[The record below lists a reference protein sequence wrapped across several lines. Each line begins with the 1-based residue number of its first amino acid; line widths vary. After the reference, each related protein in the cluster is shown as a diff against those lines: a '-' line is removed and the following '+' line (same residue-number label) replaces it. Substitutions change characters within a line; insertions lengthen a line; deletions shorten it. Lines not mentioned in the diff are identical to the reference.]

1 MSMKPGALALA
12 GRRLPVNGEARHH
25 SVGSSVHPPR
35 PGGGTDAD
43 RGNPVDNHALVSTF
57 NPPTALQTTFGF
69 TNRRLAGPHA
79 VLRDVPF

>member
-1 MSMKPGALALA
+1 MMSMKPGALALA

-43 RGNPVDNHALVSTF
+43 TGGAHLFSYNAICRAL
-57 NPPTALQTTFGF
+57 LQYTV
-69 TNRRLAGPHA
+69 NL
-79 VLRDVPF
+79 LPFKKA